1 MGFHAKEEAA
11 DVEVYLGFLVFGAL
25 TGAAAYLLYCRGIA
39 VTKNVAA
46 LSFVFRTGKDGDW
59 AALNSCTGWVRH
71 VGRFRRSGT
80 YAFSLD
86 CRLSKGD
93 ASVLLLDQEKRE
105 FLHLNRYRASGS
117 ICLHRECR
125 YSLRWEFQN
134 ATGKCVLCWENDPAK
149 EGIT

>member
-1 MGFHAKEEAA
+1 MNIW
-11 DVEVYLGFLVFGAL
+11 
-25 TGAAAYLLYCRGIA
+25 LYIRSLMES
-39 VTKNVAA
+39 KSVAA
-46 LSFVFRTGKDGDW
+46 VLYAHRPGRTADRLT
-59 AALNSCTGWVRH
+59 LNSCTGWVRH